1 MVIPDVPAA
10 TASVI
15 AHLKRQ
21 SATDGM
27 HRSHL
32 QPCRRSRFIGAAVSQ
47 PPLPAGAMLLSSRPS
62 MAGLFPQRAETREL
76 VLSPRESLVAGGAAE
91 QLEQLI
97 QASFKQGAERV
108 FIDLR
113 AVPVLDSVGIRALVR
128 GHTSAERLGRQF
140 RLVAPNARVRDL
152 LRLSHL
158 EEVFTICDS
167 MSIARARPFP
177 WSSAFTSLGVA
188 AVGLGLV
195 AAGYWL
201 PPGGLQVDPVNPA
214 TGLPTGG
221 STVVWESP
229 LLELAKLATAAI
241 VGMLVT
247 VVQRHYRSERTSNPT
262 LEQAQVLL
270 CVAGALIMIIIGS
283 SLARAFGIAGAASI
297 IRFRTPVEDP
307 RDITVLFIL
316 MALGMAAGLG
326 GFAVA
331 GLGTLFLCVMFPVL
345 GAFAADNPRQMVVEI
360 VAAGRDFPTGHV
372 QKVFAVNHVVF
383 EPREIEQGEEAT
395 VRYLTTLRPHD
406 SLEDLSHQLMDDGKA
421 GIKNVSWS
429 PPKRS

>member
-1 MVIPDVPAA
+1 
-10 TASVI
+10 
-15 AHLKRQ
+15 
-21 SATDGM
+21 
-27 HRSHL
+27 
-32 QPCRRSRFIGAAVSQ
+32 
-47 PPLPAGAMLLSSRPS
+47 
-62 MAGLFPQRAETREL
+62 MAGLFPHRAEAREL

-97 QASFKQGAERV
+97 QASFKQGAARIFV
-108 FIDLR
+108 DLR
-113 AVPVLDSVGIRALVR
+113 AVPVLDSVGVRALVR

-140 RLVAPNARVRDL
+140 RLVAPNARVLDV
-152 LRLSHL
+152 LRMSHL
-158 EEVFTICDS
+158 EQVFTICDS
-167 MSIARARPFP
+167 VSIARARPFP
-177 WSSAFTSLGVA
+177 WLGVFTGLGVA
-188 AVGLGLV
+188 LVGLGLG
-195 AAGYWL
+195 AAEYWL
-201 PPGGLQVDPVNPA
+201 PLGRREVDAVNPI
-214 TGLPTGG
+214 TGLPIGG
-221 STVVWESP
+221 DTVGWESP

-247 VVQRHYRSERTSNPT
+247 IVQRHYRSDRTSNPT

-270 CVAGALIMIIIGS
+270 CVAGALIMMIIGS

-331 GLGTLFLCVMFPVL
+331 GLGMLFLCTMFPVL
-345 GAFAADNPRQMVVEI
+345 SAFAADKPRQMVVEI
-360 VAAGRDFPTGHV
+360 VAAGRDFPSSHV

-383 EPREIEQGEEAT
+383 EPREIEQGDEAT
-395 VRYLTTLRPHD
+395 VRYLTTLPPYD

-421 GIKNVSWS
+421 GIKNVSWA
-429 PPKRS
+429 PPKRG